1 MKLWSL
7 LCAFIFFNVFNFGE
21 SAFGIDIS
29 VSATVAQLQ
38 KFRSNNTFFI
48 ARIFR
53 SADLAD
59 PIGVGNIVKARQA
72 GFTDVDGYIFPC
84 SKSCKKSAITQVT
97 EALNGLEAQNAK
109 IGTIWLDIEVPTA
122 WPSDVTA
129 NRKFITDMVN
139 TAANREYSVG
149 IYTGKSHWEGICGS
163 WTQYSSYPLW
173 WTRFTNVADM
183 ITKWESFGGW
193 SSPTI
198 HQYADTLTAYGL
210 GYDPNVK

>member
-1 MKLWSL
+1 MKI
-7 LCAFIFFNVFNFGE
+7 CTFICVIAFLNVFQFGE

-48 ARIFR
+48 GRIFR

-72 GFTDVDGYIFPC
+72 GFDDVDGYIFPC
-84 SKSCKKSAITQVT
+84 SKSCKKSAVTQVT
-97 EALNGLEAQNAK
+97 EALDGLEAQNAQV
-109 IGTIWLDIEVPTA
+109 GTIWLDIEVPSS
-122 WPSDVTA
+122 WPSDITA

-139 TAANREYSVG
+139 TASNRGYNVG
-149 IYTGKSHWEGICGS
+149 IYTGKSHWEGICGQ
-163 WTQYSSYPLW
+163 WTQYSNYPLW
-173 WTRFTNVADM
+173 WTRFTGVADM
-183 ITKWESFGGW
+183 TTKWENFGGW